1 MDHDVIPERG
11 RDIGSGGGDPA
22 EPSHGALASRR
33 SCGPTHLTCGPVAI
47 ISASGKIAPAFT

>member
-1 MDHDVIPERG
+1 MSYLSAVAT
-11 RDIGSGGGDPA
+11 SGAAAATRPSPA
-22 EPSHGALASRR
+22 TGALASRR